1 MKKSEF
7 EDKKA
12 KAKKN
17 AMNPSAIQTEAK
29 KLVENL
35 GVEGAKERVER
46 DLTVLITV
54 RESLKVVH
62 NELKDLATEKGNIE
76 LLKKLDLANQQLESI
91 TGEVL

>member
-7 EDKKA
+7 EDKRA
-12 KAKKN
+12 AAKKN
-17 AMNPSAIQTEAK
+17 ARNPSGVQTEAK

-35 GVEGAKERVER
+35 GVESAKERVER

-54 RESLKVVH
+54 RESLKVIH
-62 NELKDLATEKGNIE
+62 NELRDYIKEKGNIE
-76 LLKKLDLANQQLESI
+76 LAKKLDLANQQLESI